1 MRCATMKPRPQS
13 PAINQTLN
21 FGLIGYGGLAR
32 EYYAP
37 ALACMKEVNVAAV
50 ADPLE
55 RSRLAAARWKPLAH
69 VYDNHLQMLQQ
80 EKLDGVLIA
89 SPPSS
94 HLSAWLETHKKGL
107 PAFVEKPFALTSQIE
122 EFPRL
127 SDAEAALMV
136 NFNRRFWLPYQQ
148 VIEAARNGTIGNLR
162 DIQFTFQTDPQRW
175 SAVTNHRLS
184 QAEGGVLH
192 DLGSQAVDLVCQI
205 ANCDPQRIS
214 AIFASRRWE
223 ADCVQLEMEFP
234 GGISA
239 RCDLAYGAP
248 NRESLTV
255 NGSTSSIVL
264 HEPNMAPHIT
274 RRNRLSLAARM
285 EDYAW
290 LGYRALFPS
299 RRMLRSTIAQALCAF
314 VETIRTSRQF
324 HPGYSDA
331 RMNIRLLALASS
343 MASVTRASGG
353 ANG

>member
-1 MRCATMKPRPQS
+1 MKQRSQS
-13 PAINQTLN
+13 PTTGPTLN
-21 FGLIGYGGLAR
+21 LGIIGYGRLAR

-37 ALACMKEVNVAAV
+37 ALARMKDVNVAAV

-55 RSRLAAARWKPLAH
+55 QSRLAAARWKPLTRT
-69 VYDNHLQMLQQ
+69 YDNHRQMLQQ
-80 EKLDGVLIA
+80 EKLDAVLIL

-94 HLSAWLETHKKGL
+94 HLSAWLETRRNGL
-107 PAFVEKPFALTSQIE
+107 PALVEKPFVLISQIE
-122 EFPRL
+122 ELPHL

-148 VIEAARNGTIGNLR
+148 LIEAARNGTIGNLR
-162 DIQFTFQTDPQRW
+162 DIQFTFQTDVERW
-175 SAVTNHRLS
+175 STVTNHRLS

-214 AIFASRRWE
+214 ASIASKRWE
-223 ADCVQLEMEFP
+223 ADCVQLEMEFR

-239 RCDLAYGAP
+239 RCDLSYGTP

-255 NGSTSSIVL
+255 NGSTSSVVL
-264 HEPNMAPHIT
+264 HDPNMAPHVT
-274 RRNRLSLAARM
+274 RPNRLSLAARVT
-285 EDYAW
+285 DYAW

-299 RRMLRSTIAQALCAF
+299 HRMLRYTIAQALGAF
-314 VETIRTSRQF
+314 VETIRTTRPF

-331 RMNIRLLALASS
+331 RANLRLLAMASG
-343 MASVTRASGG
+343 MASVTTASGG
-353 ANG
+353 ADG